1 MADAMIRCNRSYGI
15 YLLTNKAGASGG
27 LTRRRACLGSLS
39 PHRGGQPKD
48 LAMTEPRNTERPL
61 EGKVAVI
68 TGASRGLG
76 RALAKIVARE
86 GARCVLIARTV
97 GALEEVDDEIS
108 AAGGHKP
115 LLVPLDLSQLEAIDA
130 LGAALHERYGT
141 VDLLIGAAAGLG
153 TLSPVGHFKPNIW
166 EDTLRVNLTA
176 NWRLLRSLDPLLRQG
191 EGGSAFFVTCRRPPE
206 GEAFWG
212 LYNAG
217 KAGLEELVRS
227 YALENRKFKVR
238 ANLLVPGP
246 FRSALRT
253 LAFPG
258 EDETRLPGPEQVAEA
273 CLPFLLPGDT
283 RSGEMITIEI

>member
-1 MADAMIRCNRSYGI
+1 
-15 YLLTNKAGASGG
+15 
-27 LTRRRACLGSLS
+27 
-39 PHRGGQPKD
+39 
-48 LAMTEPRNTERPL
+48 MTEPRNTERPL

>member
-1 MADAMIRCNRSYGI
+1 MPEPNDTG
-15 YLLTNKAGASGG
+15 
-27 LTRRRACLGSLS
+27 RR
-39 PHRGGQPKD
+39 
-48 LAMTEPRNTERPL
+48 L

-76 RALAKIVARE
+76 RAFAKLLAQE

-97 GALEEVDDEIS
+97 GALEELDDEIC

-115 LLVPLDLSQLEAIDA
+115 LLVPLDLTQLEAIDA
-130 LGAALHERYGT
+130 LGAALNERYVT
-141 VDLLIGAAAGLG
+141 LDLLIAAAGSLG
-153 TLSPVGHFKPNIW
+153 TLSPVGHYKPNIW
-166 EDTLRVNLTA
+166 EDTLRLNLTA

-191 EGGSAFFVTCRRPPE
+191 EGGSAFFVTCGRPPE

-212 LYNAG
+212 LYHAS

-227 YALENRKFKVR
+227 YAVENRKFKLR
-238 ANLLVPGP
+238 ANLFAPPP

-258 EDETRLPGPEQVAEA
+258 EDEQRLPGPERVAAA
-273 CLPFLLPGDT
+273 CLPYLLPSDT
-283 RSGEMITIEI
+283 RSGEIIKIDL